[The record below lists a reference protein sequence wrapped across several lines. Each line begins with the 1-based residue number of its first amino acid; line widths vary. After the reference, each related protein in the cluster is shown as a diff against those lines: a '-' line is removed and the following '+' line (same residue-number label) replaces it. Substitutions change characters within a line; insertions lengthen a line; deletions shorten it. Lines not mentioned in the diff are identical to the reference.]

1 MSASFACSWACLSTR
16 GQDEALRTKVPLG
29 GLYMDAQETGAHR
42 TAKTILAAGLL
53 LLVFFFPECGRC
65 GQQPGGS
72 RICCG
77 ARTCHLGVRADYH
90 RFLLCKIPGIVE
102 TILQICFAFIF
113 GIVFALVFIT
123 CYSIWLCIALHT
135 FHDFC
140 SFISAGGSELGN
152 IVVGGVQFVTLLCYA
167 LVFLRKKQ
175 IKRNGTNA

>member
-29 GLYMDAQETGAHR
+29 GFTWMLKRLEHIEQRKRSLPRGSC
-42 TAKTILAAGLL
+42 
-53 LLVFFFPECGRC
+53 FWFSFPECGRC

-123 CYSIWLCIALHT
+123 CHSIWPCIALHA